1 MKVMQNSKII
11 QKFNDFIFSRLKN
24 SQRNIEVRNFFLN
37 KFTVS
42 NNFIHRFFI
51 SRNKFESNQL
61 DLTTFLE
68 LEEGWERNAVYLS
81 PWKLRSFTPS
91 EQPFSFSFFFFV
103 HLGGNSRCLRRF
115 LVRRLEGNRRTIFS
129 STLPGGEVGQTQ
141 KKTIQRNAYL
151 CGEGV
156 KKKGEAG
163 FIQGSNY
170 PWRNEGGRKTVWPG
184 SRVFTGR
191 AAYIISIPRP
201 PPPKKAKRVDV
212 A

>member
-42 NNFIHRFFI
+42 NNLIHRFALSHETNSNRINSI
-51 SRNKFESNQL
+51 SRHSQNSRKAEKETPFIFRPENYRVSPPLSNL
-61 DLTTFLE
+61 SSSPSSSLYIS
-68 LEEGWERNAVYLS
+68 EG
-81 PWKLRSFTPS
+81 T
-91 EQPFSFSFFFFV
+91 
-103 HLGGNSRCLRRF
+103 RCLRRF

-141 KKTIQRNAYL
+141 KKTLAIQRNAYL

-170 PWRNEGGRKTVWPG
+170 P
-184 SRVFTGR
+184 
-191 AAYIISIPRP
+191 
-201 PPPKKAKRVDV
+201 
-212 A
+212 

>member
-42 NNFIHRFFI
+42 NNLIHRFFI

-68 LEEGWERNAVYLS
+68 LEEGWETPFIFRPENYGVSPPLSNLS
-81 PWKLRSFTPS
+81 PSPS
-91 EQPFSFSFFFFV
+91 SSLYILE
-103 HLGGNSRCLRRF
+103 GTRCLRRF

-141 KKTIQRNAYL
+141 KKTLAIQRNAYL

-191 AAYIISIPRP
+191 AAYISIPRP